1 MNTFIYV
8 HTCDQNVS
16 LLLTIT
22 HTCCQL
28 FSLFYIHKNVNA
40 IKAKNI
46 CSAFDSSPM
55 TYIIAHQVLV
65 SSKILLE
72 STSFSPF
79 LLALHNFSHL
89 NHSKSFSAITI
100 HTPQNPYELSL
111 LIINLMTS
119 FFSLKPFRHSPIH
132 ISTANLQ

>member
-1 MNTFIYV
+1 MNTFIYI
-8 HTCDQNVS
+8 HTCDQNVR

-40 IKAKNI
+40 IKTKNI
-46 CSAFDSSPM
+46 CLAFDSSHM
-55 TYIIAHQVLV
+55 IYIIAHQVLLA
-65 SSKILLE
+65 SKIVLE

-79 LLALHNFSHL
+79 LLALHNCSHL
-89 NHSKSFSAITI
+89 NYSRSFSAITI
-100 HTPQNPYELSL
+100 HTPQNPYEFSL

-119 FFSLKPFRHSPIH
+119 FSSLKPFRYSPIH